1 MLSSPTTVGCLI
13 LQGFVYVYDGI
24 NTDDS
29 LSYEASF
36 CGAVHDDPLLNS
48 VDIYSGYAT
57 VVYHGNSTG
66 KFLLQLQHIFGWFLL
81 LELVSD
87 GTMLYK

>member
-1 MLSSPTTVGCLI
+1 MLSSSVVSRI

-66 KFLLQLQHIFGWFLL
+66 KSLWQVWVAAVAGASVRWYLAL
-81 LELVSD
+81 
-87 GTMLYK
+87 